1 MKITLGELRNLISES
16 LKDQDTN
23 EPDPLWDFYKYTFK
37 VRTELSN
44 PYNLEIINTFR
55 DIYTDLSSIA
65 LLSSAPQG
73 YDEKQI
79 SASIEKI
86 KSRLSELESEASVSF
101 KPAVSQ
107 IQVEPSQPGIQVG
120 ASQED

>member
-55 DIYTDLSSIA
+55 DISNRFKFN
-65 LLSSAPQG
+65 SAV
-73 YDEKQI
+73 I
-79 SASIEKI
+79 I
-86 KSRLSELESEASVSF
+86 RT
-101 KPAVSQ
+101 
-107 IQVEPSQPGIQVG
+107 PGI
-120 ASQED
+120 